1 MNRLQEIEQRKA
13 EIDKRKTEIRSELET
28 VEESV
33 DASNFSVFGCAVDS
47 DDDYMTESEYEEL
60 VEIFDSL

>member
-1 MNRLQEIEQRKA
+1 MVGDEI
-13 EIDKRKTEIRSELET
+13 IITELET

-33 DASNFSVFGCAVDS
+33 DASNFSVFGCAVDT
-47 DDDYMTESEYEEL
+47 DEDYMVESEYDEL